1 MNNEMTE
8 YIQCT
13 ECKTDVPWYYAWIW
27 HPTIAM
33 HPGCAQDRWDAE
45 GCAAAGPDIRK
56 YYEDLYEKA
65 QSK

>member
-1 MNNEMTE
+1 MTA
-8 YIQCT
+8 YIQCP
-13 ECKTDVPWYYAWIW
+13 ECKTDVPRCYAWMF

-33 HPGCAQDRWDAE
+33 HPGCAQDRWDDE
-45 GCAAAGPDIRK
+45 GCGAAGPDLRK